1 MRANIKGE
9 TAAMYM
15 TTERRIAPTVKTIR
29 VGGRTIVEM
38 RGLWQMHGDIMGGPF
53 VSHTMIDSLRGVTVT
68 AEAFVYAPGE
78 EKRNI
83 IKRMEAALYTLS
95 LSR

>member
-1 MRANIKGE
+1 
-9 TAAMYM
+9 MYM

-38 RGLWQMHGDIMGGPF
+38 RGLWQMEGDIMGGPF
-53 VSHTMIDSLRGVTVT
+53 VSHTIVDTLRGRTIT

>member
-1 MRANIKGE
+1 M
-9 TAAMYM
+9 
-15 TTERRIAPTVKTIR
+15 KTLH

-95 LSR
+95 LER